1 MVKALLAL
9 TSYNGGFYA
18 DGANT
23 GVFFVEASH
32 PYEFFEKN
40 GVDVTIVSETGTFG
54 WDEHSLSAD
63 FLQGD
68 DRKVYEDSE
77 SSFMKAVKNVKK
89 ASEVNP
95 ADYDIFF
102 AAGGHGALFDFPKA
116 TDLQSLY
123 LAIWEKNGVVAAVC
137 HGPCIFENARGSDGE
152 YFLKGKKAT
161 GFTDEGE
168 VMMQLDQIMSNL
180 KLKTPKAGLESC
192 GATYVQPSD
201 PWSSFTVTDGKFV
214 TGVNPASAVETAQK
228 ALDAVSA

>member
-1 MVKALLAL
+1 MVKALIAL

-23 GVFFVEASH
+23 GVFFVEAAH
-32 PYEFFEKN
+32 PYEVFEKN
-40 GVDVTIVSETGTFG
+40 GVEITFVSETGTFG
-54 WDEHSLSAD
+54 WDEHSLSDD
-63 FLQGD
+63 FLGED
-68 DRKVYEDSE
+68 KKVYENPE
-77 SSFMKAVKNVKK
+77 SSFMKAVKDVKK
-89 ASEVNP
+89 PSEVNP

-116 TDLQSLY
+116 SGLQALF
-123 LAIWEKNGVVAAVC
+123 LAIWEKKGVVAGVC

-168 VMMQLDQIMSNL
+168 QILQIDSIMSNL
-180 KLKTPKAGLESC
+180 NLLTPKAGLESF

-201 PWSSFTVTDGKFV
+201 PWGSFTVVDGKFI

-228 ALDAVSA
+228 ALDAIA

>member
-1 MVKALLAL
+1 MVKALIALA
-9 TSYNGGFYA
+9 SYNGKFYD

-32 PYEFFEKN
+32 PYEYFEKN
-40 GVDVTIVSETGTFG
+40 GVDVTFVSETGKFG
-54 WDEHSLSAD
+54 WDEHSISTD

-68 DRKVYEDSE
+68 DRKVYENPDF
-77 SSFMKAVKNVKK
+77 SFMKAVQTVKK

-102 AAGGHGALFDFPKA
+102 AAGGHGAAFDFPTA
-116 TDLQSLY
+116 TDLQKLY
-123 LAIWEKNGVVAAVC
+123 LVIWEKNGVVAGVC

-168 VMMQLDQIMSNL
+168 KIMKIDHIMTEL
-180 KLKTPKAGLESC
+180 KLKTPRQGIEAC
-192 GATYVQPSD
+192 GGSYVQPPD
-201 PWSSFTVTDGKFV
+201 AWGSFTVTDGKFI
-214 TGVNPASAVETAQK
+214 TGVNPASAVETAEK
-228 ALDAVSA
+228 ALKALA